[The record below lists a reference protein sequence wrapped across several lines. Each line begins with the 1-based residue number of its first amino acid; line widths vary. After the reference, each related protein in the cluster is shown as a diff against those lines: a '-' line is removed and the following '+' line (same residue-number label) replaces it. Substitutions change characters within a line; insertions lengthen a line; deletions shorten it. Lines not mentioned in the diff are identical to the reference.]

1 MQTIKK
7 QIVFIV
13 NPISGTSSKKGFDR
27 LVERT
32 LDPEQYDWRIIRTE
46 YAGHAAE
53 LAAQCASDGIDVC
66 VAVGG
71 DGTVNEVAR
80 SLVGTQTALGIVPSG
95 SGNGLARHLCL
106 PMSMKGALAM
116 IAQGHTAMF
125 DHGVINGHPFFCT
138 CGMGFDA
145 FVSLKFAQSGKR
157 GLATYT
163 KMVLS
168 EGMSYKPASYDV
180 QVEDADGEVSH
191 CEAFLIAC
199 ANAAQYGNNTYIAP
213 GASMQDG
220 LLDVIIIHPFKGMG
234 GPKVLMD
241 LMLKTVKDNHHVK
254 HFHARS
260 LHIHRQE
267 EGAVHFDG
275 DPMVMGCDID
285 IAIKPASLKAIVNPK
300 AIEDKAKPGRVA
312 SMFSHLL
319 DGRGHSQKE
328 KK

>member
-1 MQTIKK
+1 
-7 QIVFIV
+7 
-13 NPISGTSSKKGFDR
+13 
-27 LVERT
+27 
-32 LDPEQYDWRIIRTE
+32 
-46 YAGHAAE
+46 
-53 LAAQCASDGIDVC
+53 
-66 VAVGG
+66 
-71 DGTVNEVAR
+71 
-80 SLVGTQTALGIVPSG
+80 
-95 SGNGLARHLCL
+95 
-106 PMSMKGALAM
+106 M

-180 QVEDADGEVSH
+180 QVEDGNGEVSH